1 MNKAKQNADT
11 RSFFIDKLK
20 DLKQLMDNTNTENM
34 TLAVQIEYMA
44 DDCLEQFKADL
55 KAYWGHIRVYKTIQK
70 HDVNT
75 TVNSVFVA
83 LDRTFDIDESI
94 CFLEKYKDII
104 LSFEFNLVYQK
115 YAFGYIEKSDC
126 CECGYEMTDG
136 IREFE
141 KLDKCLLVYEVA
153 LLIEKQLDRRSF
165 AIAKVF
171 KDINTGEVITIHPIE
186 GYIYE

>member
-1 MNKAKQNADT
+1 MIHLGFSNFHFC
-11 RSFFIDKLK
+11 S
-20 DLKQLMDNTNTENM
+20 E
-34 TLAVQIEYMA
+34 
-44 DDCLEQFKADL
+44 
-55 KAYWGHIRVYKTIQK
+55 
-70 HDVNT
+70 
-75 TVNSVFVA
+75 TVGPVFVA
-83 LDRTFDIDESI
+83 LDILFDIDKSVF
-94 CFLEKYKDII
+94 FLETYKDII
-104 LSFEFNLVYQK
+104 LSFDFVLVCQH

-141 KLDKCLLVYEVA
+141 KLDECLLVYEVA

-171 KDINTGEVITIHPIE
+171 KDINTGEVITIYPIE